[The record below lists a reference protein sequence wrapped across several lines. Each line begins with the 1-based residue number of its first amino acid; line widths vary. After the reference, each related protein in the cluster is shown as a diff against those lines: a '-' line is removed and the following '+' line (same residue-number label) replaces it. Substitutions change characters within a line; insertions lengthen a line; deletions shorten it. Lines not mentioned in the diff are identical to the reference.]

1 MIENIYRIGQAVL
14 EEGGGRRA
22 LLESLADN
30 PPRAKKEGP
39 YMVILKLDTESKSL
53 DAELREL
60 SQEGPNS
67 VARYLWLG
75 NPTSAAADQDRL
87 TTGTLSYLVSQ
98 TIPNLLLPGK
108 LDPNTE
114 LHYLLERALK
124 KLYLDL
130 GDAKEQGIK
139 SGPSYRRNRR
149 CWDLRFLGIE
159 GSSVEELRERAREAD
174 GAKVVPQQ
182 VAKELRE
189 HFKDRIPSDGVL
201 FTLELDGKLLVDDET
216 YQEYLERSLIEG
228 RFKDAEHGRCHLS
241 NVEGP
246 VTGQPRFKFKY
257 YITDKQGFAAGAVQ
271 SGFRHNLAVSEDAY
285 KAVLVGERFVRRRL
299 DFYLAG
305 TSGYLLPDL
314 YTLETPQGFSGGL
327 DHTLKAIK
335 ARADLDLG
343 IQEKVDEEI
352 ADLTGEETGFALN
365 LLFYKQIKSQ
375 FKVLRLI
382 QDVPIYR
389 LDELRYRAN
398 DISREIGGALFGES
412 RQWDLMLKNIYY
424 LLPVREKR
432 TPEGG
437 KEILSKPVLEFYA
450 TLITGGLVDRRE
462 LVDGFVELVNVH
474 RFGNHAAYHI
484 SEPTDADY
492 ALIRY
497 VAHSN
502 LLLAFLRE
510 LDQLKEEDMQNDYLE
525 RLDLTDDQHDYLT
538 RLEYGEEQTALYL
551 LGTLIGEIG
560 NAQYRLGH
568 GGKGGDKTILNKI
581 NYGGMTVARVQRLA
595 TDLFDKLTQYRDNKR
610 RPLLE
615 GRNEIVFA
623 QAQALITEHSK
634 DWTLNATENV
644 YYILSG
650 YSHTTLQAMRSG
662 KLTAQAAE
670 TTDTGGE

>member
-1 MIENIYRIGQAVL
+1 
-14 EEGGGRRA
+14 
-22 LLESLADN
+22 
-30 PPRAKKEGP
+30 
-39 YMVILKLDTESKSL
+39 MVILKLDTESKSL

-149 CWDLRFLGIE
+149 YWDLRFLGIE

-174 GAKVVPQQ
+174 GAKVVSQQ
-182 VAKELRE
+182 VAKEVRE

-201 FTLELDGKLLVDDET
+201 FTLELDGKLLVDDEA

-228 RFKDAEHGRCHLS
+228 RFRDAQHGRCHLS

-246 VTGQPRFKFKY
+246 VTGQPRFRFKY

-285 KAVLVGERFVRRRL
+285 KALLVGERFVRRRL

-305 TSGYLLPDL
+305 TNGYLLPDL

-327 DHTLKAIK
+327 DRTLKAIK
-335 ARADLDLG
+335 SRADLDLG

-352 ADLTGEETGFALN
+352 ADLAGEETRFALN

-412 RQWDLMLKNIYY
+412 KQWDLTLRNIYY

-432 TPEGG
+432 TPDGG

-450 TLITGGLVDRRE
+450 TLITGGLLDRRT
-462 LVDGFVELVNVH
+462 LVDKFVELANVH
-474 RFGNHAAYHI
+474 RFGNHAAYHV
-484 SEPTDADY
+484 SEPRDADY
-492 ALIRY
+492 SLMQY

-502 LLLAFLRE
+502 LLLAFLRD
-510 LDQLKEEDMQNDYLE
+510 LKQLKEEDMKSDYLE
-525 RLDLTDDQHDYLT
+525 RLDLSDEQQNYLT
-538 RLEYGEEQTALYL
+538 RLRYREEQTALYL

-560 NAQYRLGH
+560 NAQYRLGS
-568 GGKGGDKTILNKI
+568 GGKGGEKTILNKL

-595 TDLFDKLTQYRDNKR
+595 TEIFEKLTQYRDRNR
-610 RPLLE
+610 QPLLK
-615 GRNEIVFA
+615 GQNEKIFA
-623 QAQALITEHSK
+623 QAQDLLTQYSQ
-634 DWTLNATENV
+634 DWRLNATENV
-644 YYILSG
+644 YYLLSG

-662 KLTAQAAE
+662 KLPEQTDK
-670 TTDTGGE
+670 TTNPEGEEA